1 MTDTIIL
8 LVSSLPLLGLFIMGI
23 YSAVLVIAV
32 DEELEQR
39 KKSDKEQEEARG
51 GRGRANVG

>member
-51 GRGRANVG
+51 DRGRSNAG